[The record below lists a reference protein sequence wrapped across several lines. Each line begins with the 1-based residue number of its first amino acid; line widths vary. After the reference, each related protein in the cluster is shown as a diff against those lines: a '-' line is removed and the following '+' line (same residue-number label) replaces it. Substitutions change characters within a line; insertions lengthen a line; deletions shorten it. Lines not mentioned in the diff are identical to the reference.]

1 MTFALGLWSMFK
13 PFQNCN
19 VYDETQPNTFG
30 NDTLYC
36 IDDDKLTRNQGFR
49 GILSVLFWTIFD
61 GDFSNVEVI
70 VNKDHPDY
78 NNTTRTQG
86 NEFSLEF
93 SHLMGLTIFAVYQG
107 LTVILLINLLIA
119 MMNSTY
125 SILWDNADMEWKYSR
140 TYFQV

>member
-1 MTFALGLWSMFK
+1 MLW
-13 PFQNCN
+13 
-19 VYDETQPNTFG
+19 DFG
-30 NDTLYC
+30 QC
-36 IDDDKLTRNQGFR
+36 IDNDKLTRNQGFR
-49 GILSVLFWTIFD
+49 GILSILFWTIFD
-61 GDFSNVEVI
+61 GEVI

-78 NNTTRTQG
+78 NNTTHTQG

-107 LTVILLINLLIA
+107 LSVILLINLLIA

-125 SILWDNADMEWKYSR
+125 SILWDNADMEWKYSK